1 MHVQKPARGTSAAV
15 APLPPTPVE
24 EAERRFSVVV
34 GTFLSHDMALA
45 EKDHLA
51 RLTAYR
57 VWVSSAR
64 VQGVKTYRLMV
75 GRFDSTEAAESA
87 AQTLMRRGLIRD
99 ASVQPLSADAT
110 D

>member
-1 MHVQKPARGTSAAV
+1 
-15 APLPPTPVE
+15 
-24 EAERRFSVVV
+24 
-34 GTFLSHDMALA
+34 
-45 EKDHLA
+45 
-51 RLTAYR
+51 
-57 VWVSSAR
+57 VSSAR